1 MNFINNRYSSNWSP
15 KKNSETVE
23 SIERDIKNMDYDI
36 GKTKQRLKSVFLK
49 IEDKDFQQKVL
60 DNQLKIVSDLK
71 EKLKKLKK
79 EKQSR

>member
-1 MNFINNRYSSNWSP
+1 MDLTNNRYSSAWRQDNA
-15 KKNSETVE
+15 ETIE

-36 GKTKQRLKSVFLK
+36 GKTKQRLKTVGYDG
-49 IEDKDFQQKVL
+49 DKDFQKKVL
-60 DNQLKIVSDLK
+60 EHQLKIVADLK